1 MKPSALHLAYSLMV
15 YLAGVRYNEVMFI
28 VGILG
33 WWYTTGW
40 KQRAAML
47 KERLLSTVDY
57 FSIDLLLKT
66 LFSPFRQI
74 SAGKV
79 SGSLNVQL
87 RAVFDRLL
95 SRVIGAIV
103 RLMMIAIGTIA
114 IVFHSVLGTAWL
126 LAWGVIPFLPFVCLY
141 LFMAGW
147 QPWTL

>member
-1 MKPSALHLAYSLMV
+1 M
-15 YLAGVRYNEVMFI
+15 RYNEVMFI

-40 KQRAAML
+40 KQRAVML
-47 KERLLSTVDY
+47 KERLLGTVDY

-79 SGSLNVQL
+79 SGSLSVQL
-87 RAVFDRLL
+87 RALFDRLL
-95 SRVIGAIV
+95 SRIIGAFV
-103 RLMMIAIGTIA
+103 RLMMIAIGTVV
-114 IVFHSVLGTAWL
+114 IVFHSVLGVAWL
-126 LAWGVIPFLPFVCLY
+126 LVWGAIPFLPFLCLY
-141 LFMAGW
+141 LFMVGW

>member
-1 MKPSALHLAYSLMV
+1 MA

-40 KQRAAML
+40 KQRAIML
-47 KERLLSTVDY
+47 KERLRGTVDY

-66 LFSPFRQI
+66 LFAPFRQI

-87 RAVFDRLL
+87 RALFDRLL
-95 SRVIGAIV
+95 SRIIGAVV
-103 RLMMIAIGTIA
+103 RLMMIVIGTVVI
-114 IVFHSVLGTAWL
+114 IFHSALGMVWL
-126 LAWGVIPFLPFVCLY
+126 LAWGIIPFLPFLCLY
-141 LFMAGW
+141 FFMAGW